1 MREGPYPA
9 AGGSN
14 LTKCAE
20 LQKSKTGVLGGKK
33 KKEKVRIQKGMG
45 FCVADEVNNTVLAT
59 EHAGYPTKVGVLGG
73 GQARIG

>member
-1 MREGPYPA
+1 ME
-9 AGGSN
+9 
-14 LTKCAE
+14 
-20 LQKSKTGVLGGKK
+20 KK